1 LEKDSEKLGVPL
13 ALEGA
18 GGPTTAGAS
27 TATTPAPQPQPMET
41 DTPAPRQEPQQQQQQ
56 DVKPNVSNNAP
67 KQPSRQTYP
76 IASLSPYQNN
86 WTLKARVVQ
95 KSEVRRWSNQKGE
108 GQLFSVTLMDESGE
122 IRATGFNAAV
132 DEFYNKFVEG
142 KVYYISKAKIQFA
155 KRKFSNVNNDYELT
169 LERSTEV
176 EEVSKAHHTRVPML
190 THEYAVS

>member
-1 LEKDSEKLGVPL
+1 VGNPQ
-13 ALEGA
+13 ALDGT
-18 GGPTTAGAS
+18 GGPAAAGAS
-27 TATTPAPQPQPMET
+27 TSTTPAPQPQPMAVE
-41 DTPAPRQEPQQQQQQ
+41 PPAAPRQQPQQQQPPQQQQ
-56 DVKPNVSNNAP
+56 DVKPQIANNAP
-67 KQPSRQTYP
+67 KPPARPTYP

-132 DEFYNKFVEG
+132 DDLYNKFVEG
-142 KVYYISKAKIQFA
+142 KVYYLSKAKVQFA

-176 EEVSKAHHTRVPML
+176 EEVSTEHPVLECML
-190 THEYAVS
+190 IRDDAVS